1 MRLPA
6 AWTGRSERERR
17 ILPAGAGL
25 AALLLFVAF
34 VAIPLERTRARL
46 AREVPQLRA
55 AIEGLRT
62 DAAEARRLRAQA
74 PAGTGPAASLA
85 SLAAGSLAPPPGAR
99 LALADGRHV
108 RLTGEDVGFGAL
120 VEWLA
125 TSAAAQG
132 LRVERAHLEALATEG
147 RVRADLTLG
156 RS

>member
-6 AWTGRSERERR
+6 AWTRRNERERR
-17 ILPAGAGL
+17 LLAAGAGL
-25 AALLLFVAF
+25 AALLLFLAF
-34 VAIPLERTRARL
+34 VAIPLERVRTRL
-46 AREVPQLRA
+46 AREVPELRA
-55 AIEGLRT
+55 AVESQQK
-62 DAAEARRLRAQA
+62 DAGEARRLRALP

-85 SLAAGSLAPPPGAR
+85 AIAAGSLAPPPGAR
-99 LALADGRHV
+99 LVLADARHV
-108 RLTGEDVGFGAL
+108 KLTGEDMAFGAL

-132 LRVERAHLEALATEG
+132 LRVERARLEALGTAG